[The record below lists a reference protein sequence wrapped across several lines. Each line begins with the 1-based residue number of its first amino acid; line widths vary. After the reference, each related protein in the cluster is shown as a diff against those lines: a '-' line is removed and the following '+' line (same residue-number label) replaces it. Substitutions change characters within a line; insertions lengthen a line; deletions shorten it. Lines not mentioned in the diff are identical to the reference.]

1 MSYSN
6 FFSQGKLEKIKDN
19 NKDKVDKKKLLLKII
34 DLSPGIRY
42 RELLRITNL
51 NNGTLS
57 HHLSTLEKSSII
69 KVLRSENS
77 NITRYYPSSVPNEET
92 IILGFLKI
100 KTTKE
105 LIVKLLEKKS
115 CTFNELVL
123 HINKAPSTTS
133 WNIKR
138 LLDSNVIITKKGIDC
153 SEYSLKNPKKVEV
166 LFQKA
171 NISLLDRSI
180 DNYTSLIEDL

>member
-1 MSYSN
+1 MSSTD
-6 FFSQGKLEKIKDN
+6 FFDPGKLEKSKY
-19 NKDKVDKKKLLLKII
+19 KVDKKKLLLKII

-57 HHLSTLEKSSII
+57 HHLSTLEKCSNI

-77 NITRYYPSSVPNEET
+77 NITRYYPSSIPTEET

-100 KTTKE
+100 KTIKE
-105 LIVKLLEKKS
+105 LILKLLEKKS

-138 LLDSNVIITKKGIDC
+138 LLDSGVVIRKRGTDC
-153 SEYSLKNPKKVEV
+153 SEYSLKNPKEVEKLLKV
-166 LFQKA
+166 
-171 NISLLDRSI
+171 NIGLIDRSV

>member
-1 MSYSN
+1 MSYTDFLDIS
-6 FFSQGKLEKIKDN
+6 KLEKDKDR
-19 NKDKVDKKKLLLKII
+19 VDKKKLLLKII

-42 RELLRITNL
+42 RELLRLTNL
-51 NNGTLS
+51 NNGTLT
-57 HHLSTLEKSSII
+57 HHLSTLEKCSII
-69 KVLRSENS
+69 KVLRAENS
-77 NITRYYPSSVPNEET
+77 NITRYYSASIPTEET

-138 LLDSNVIITKKGIDC
+138 LLDSDVIIRKRGLEC
-153 SEYSLKNPKKVEV
+153 SEYYLKNPKEIEK
-166 LFQKA
+166 LLQKT
-171 NISLLDRSI
+171 NTTLLDRSV

>member
-1 MSYSN
+1 MSYTN
-6 FFSQGKLEKIKDN
+6 FFDLGKVK
-19 NKDKVDKKKLLLKII
+19 KDKVDRKKLLLKII

-57 HHLSTLEKSSII
+57 HHLSTLEKHSII

-77 NITRYYPSSVPNEET
+77 NITRYYPYSTSTEET
-92 IILGFLKI
+92 IIVGFLKI

-115 CTFNELVL
+115 CTFNELVA
-123 HINKAPSTTS
+123 HVNKAPSTTS

-138 LLDSNVIITKKGIDC
+138 LLDSNVIVKKRGMDC
-153 SEYSLKNPKKVEV
+153 SKYSLKNPKEVEK
-166 LFQKA
+166 LLQKI

>member
-1 MSYSN
+1 MIYN
-6 FFSQGKLEKIKDN
+6 DFFDLGKLSTKD
-19 NKDKVDKKKLLLKII
+19 KDKVDKKKLLLKII

-57 HHLSTLEKSSII
+57 HHLSALEKCSII
-69 KVLRSENS
+69 KVIRSENS
-77 NITRYYPSSVPNEET
+77 NITRYYSASIPTEET
-92 IILGFLKI
+92 ITLGYLKI

-105 LIVKLLEKKS
+105 LIVKLLEKRS

-123 HINKAPSTTS
+123 HVNKAPSTTS

-138 LLDSNVIITKKGIDC
+138 LLDSNVIIRKRGIDC
-153 SEYSLKNPKKVEV
+153 SEYSLKNPKEVEKLLQKV
-166 LFQKA
+166 
-171 NISLLDRSI
+171 NISLLDRSV

>member
-1 MSYSN
+1 MSYTN
-6 FFSQGKLEKIKDN
+6 FFDPGRLEKTKD
-19 NKDKVDKKKLLLKII
+19 KDKVDKRKLLLKII

-123 HINKAPSTTS
+123 HVNKAPSTTS

-138 LLDSNVIITKKGIDC
+138 LLDSNVITRKRGTYC
-153 SEYSLKNPKKVEV
+153 SEYSLKNPKKIEE
-166 LFQKA
+166 LFQKV
-171 NISLLDRSI
+171 NISLLDRSV
-180 DNYTSLIEDL
+180 DNYSSLIEDL